1 MGAVLCVSD
10 GVTVMLYKVMLTF
23 ITVEDITA
31 DQIILGIVKFFVMC
45 LGGLLIG
52 VIAGVVTALLT
63 RLTVNVGGNSSLS
76 GRPTDCGC
84 LFGCVSLSFTSIC
97 LPVFVSV
104 CLVVFVSAC
113 LIFSV
118 FALLHVC
125 PPACLCLPLCLSL
138 CLSVCLYG

>member
-1 MGAVLCVSD
+1 MGDVLCVSD
-10 GVTVMLYKVMLTF
+10 GVTVVLYKVMLTF

-45 LGGLLIG
+45 FGGLLIG

-84 LFGCVSLSFTSIC
+84 LFGGVSHYLS
-97 LPVFVSV
+97 PVSV
-104 CLVVFVSAC
+104 
-113 LIFSV
+113 
-118 FALLHVC
+118 
-125 PPACLCLPLCLSL
+125 CLSL
-138 CLSVCLYG
+138 CLSALLSLCLLA